1 MSKENNHIEKKYFRS
16 GISAAYFFLAPAMIS
31 IFVFFFIP
39 VIAAFIISF
48 TDFDI
53 YYLGNY
59 SNLRF
64 IGLKNYSDLLGNE
77 LFWTSLRN
85 TFYFV
90 VAASPLSIAVSLGA
104 ALILNSKLVKLNA
117 VFRLAYFIPVV
128 TTLVA
133 VAIDWRFIYHPRFG
147 MLNYLLSF
155 WGLNPI
161 DWLGDP
167 FWAMPSI
174 ILMSIWKNFG
184 YNMIIFIAGLQNIPE
199 QLYEAAVLEGA
210 SGWQQFKKIT
220 LPMLAPTTVFI
231 SIITMIGNF
240 QLFAEPY
247 VMTQGGP
254 LNKTLSVV
262 QYMYQEGFRWWNMG
276 YSASIAFVL
285 FIIVTGLATLIP
297 FIWMVSA
304 SLMYDGHAS
313 PYPPRFIPDEF
324 TLYQFQSLFSRLN
337 VARNLFNSLVLSI
350 LVTIISLF
358 FNSMA
363 GYAFAKYR
371 FAVIY

>member
-1 MSKENNHIEKKYFRS
+1 MAKEKNHIEQKYFKP
-16 GISAAYFFLAPAMIS
+16 GISVAYFFLAPAMIS

-39 VIAAFIISF
+39 VLAAFIISF

-53 YYLGNY
+53 YSLGNY
-59 SNLRF
+59 ANLRF
-64 IGLKNYSDLLGNE
+64 VGLKNYSDLLSNE
-77 LFWTSLRN
+77 LFWISLKN

-90 VAASPLSIAVSLGA
+90 IVASPLSIAVSLGA
-104 ALILNSKLVKLNA
+104 ALILNSKLVKLKGL
-117 VFRLAYFIPVV
+117 FRLSYFIPVV

-133 VAIDWRFIYHPRFG
+133 VAIVWRFIYHPRFG
-147 MLNYLLSF
+147 MLNYMLSSF
-155 WGLNPI
+155 GVNPI

-199 QLYEAAVLEGA
+199 HLYEAAVLEGA
-210 SGWQQFKKIT
+210 NGWQRFKKIT
-220 LPMLAPTTVFI
+220 IPLLAPTTIFI

-285 FIIVTGLATLIP
+285 FLIIFVGTMIQLKI
-297 FIWMVSA
+297 
-304 SLMYDGHAS
+304 
-313 PYPPRFIPDEF
+313 
-324 TLYQFQSLFSRLN
+324 QKQS
-337 VARNLFNSLVLSI
+337 V
-350 LVTIISLF
+350 
-358 FNSMA
+358 
-363 GYAFAKYR
+363 
-371 FAVIY
+371 